1 MFCVLF
7 GLVRFGSFVAQSCC
21 MHVAR
26 RSNIHTHVRPYFFFI
41 IVELN
46 LLDTIRFCKTNQL
59 QVLWFL
65 LDAQTQ
71 RFFFSLFFHHLSLP
85 TAQLFLPLKI
95 CDWIH
100 RFSLLGVYA
109 WCGCAWN
116 INSDHSKKN
125 RRISR
130 RARTHQRS
138 NNVAFLLP
146 NLTVMIILCVH
157 VNF

>member
-59 QVLWFL
+59 QVLSFL

-71 RFFFSLFFHHLSLP
+71 RFFFAIFSSSFVANGSTIFAIKNLRLDSSVLF
-85 TAQLFLPLKI
+85 
-95 CDWIH
+95 
-100 RFSLLGVYA
+100 
-109 WCGCAWN
+109 
-116 INSDHSKKN
+116 
-125 RRISR
+125 
-130 RARTHQRS
+130 ARCVCLMWMCVKHQQRS
-138 NNVAFLLP
+138 FKEESAN
-146 NLTVMIILCVH
+146 
-157 VNF
+157 